1 MSLAQIIQQHVDL
14 LPQYQQAEVLDFV
27 LFLEQKKYDAANNLK
42 LSLRKP
48 HPIAA
53 QVKIIGDI
61 LGAIPI
67 DDYGCVVADGLVPNE
82 TFDLFKLDAL
92 CQK

>member
-27 LFLEQKKYDAANNLK
+27 LFLEQKKSDVVSNK
-42 LSLRKP
+42 QPLRKP

-53 QVKIIGDI
+53 QVKIVGDI
-61 LGAIPI
+61 FDSIPV
-67 DDYGCVVADGLVPNE
+67 DDW
-82 TFDLFKLDAL
+82 DLPV
-92 CQK
+92 

>member
-27 LFLEQKKYDAANNLK
+27 LFLEQKKHNAPNNRI
-42 LSLRKP
+42 LRKP

-53 QVKIIGDI
+53 QVKIMGDI
-61 LGAIPI
+61 FDAIPE
-67 DDYGCVVADGLVPNE
+67 DDWELPV
-82 TFDLFKLDAL
+82 
-92 CQK
+92 